1 MTAPV
6 LLAGG
11 YGVVGA
17 QVARL
22 LRDRHP
28 ELPLLLGG
36 RTPANGEALAR
47 ELGDARA
54 VALDL
59 TGPGDP
65 LAALDVLPAAVVS
78 TVNDLDDRLLDAASA
93 RGVPL
98 VDVTRWTSLVHR
110 SLARCAADPP
120 RAPA

>member
-22 LRDRHP
+22 LRD
-28 ELPLLLGG
+28 
-36 RTPANGEALAR
+36 
-47 ELGDARA
+47 
-54 VALDL
+54 
-59 TGPGDP
+59 
-65 LAALDVLPAAVVS
+65 
-78 TVNDLDDRLLDAASA
+78 DDRLLDAASA